1 MVIRKY
7 IATTEEEA
15 VNLAKEEL
23 GEDVVIMNVKQVAAK
38 GLMRLFRKPSV
49 ELTAAVDDVKTEETK
64 KEDGTSG
71 GGELDVPDFSKL
83 QEAIQETNAVLAAE
97 AEKEAKKKAEA
108 MANASSKSGKD
119 TKNSNDRIQ
128 EPAFR
133 PDSADIFEQPSGTN
147 QGKLRGD
154 DDDLGERLSNLQELL
169 EKQMESAQK
178 EKAEKGEKEKA
189 EKPYFDMIRKKLLD
203 NEVEE
208 NYVNQI
214 LDDIE
219 QSVSPNANLDSILA
233 GVYQKI
239 VLKIGEP
246 HLIDV
251 KSKKTKYIFFV
262 GPTGVGKTTTIAKIA
277 ATLKL
282 TKKSKLALITSDTY
296 RIAAV
301 EQLRTYANILGIPL
315 QVVYTPEDM
324 EKARDELRDYDLVFV
339 DTAGRSHNNDEQR
352 EDIRELFDSVKEDQ
366 REVYLVLSATTKYRD
381 LVKIATTYA
390 EMTKYYLIFTKL
402 DETDTIGNIFN
413 IRMLTGAPLSYSTYG
428 QNVPDDIGKT
438 NAQNIAK
445 QLLGGNG

>member
-23 GEDVVIMNVKQVAAK
+23 GENVVIMNVKQVTAK
-38 GLMRLFRKPSV
+38 GFMKLFRKPSV
-49 ELTAAVDDVKTEETK
+49 EITAAVDDVKEEPK
-64 KEDGTSG
+64 PEPGTHGNAESG
-71 GGELDVPDFSKL
+71 VPDFSRL

-97 AEKEAKKKAEA
+97 AEKEAKKKEEKTENQSVAKK
-108 MANASSKSGKD
+108 NKD
-119 TKNSNDRIQ
+119 VIP
-128 EPAFR
+128 EPAYQFK
-133 PDSADIFEQPSGTN
+133 SSEIFKQEAEKSSPSKKKEDEG
-147 QGKLRGD
+147 LE
-154 DDDLGERLSNLQELL
+154 ERLSNLQELL
-169 EKQMESAQK
+169 EKQMESAKK
-178 EKAEKGEKEKA
+178 EKSDKEEQEKE

-251 KSKKTKYIFFV
+251 KSKKTKYIFFI

-301 EQLRTYANILGIPL
+301 EQLRTYANILGLPL
-315 QVVYTPEDM
+315 QVVYAPEDM

-352 EDIRELFDSVKEDQ
+352 EDIGKLFDAVKEEQ
-366 REVYLVLSATTKYRD
+366 REVYLVLSATTKYKD

-413 IRMLTGAPLSYSTYG
+413 IRMLTGAPLSYCTYG
-428 QNVPDDIGKT
+428 QNVPDDIEKT

-445 QLLGGNG
+445 QLLGGNS

>member
-15 VNLAKEEL
+15 MDLAKEEL
-23 GEDVVIMNVKQVAAK
+23 GEDVVIMNVKQIAAK
-38 GLMRLFRKPSV
+38 GIMKLFRKPSV
-49 ELTAAVDDVKTEETK
+49 ELTAAVDDVKSEVKK
-64 KEDGTSG
+64 KEASFLENANDAM
-71 GGELDVPDFSKL
+71 PDFSKL

-97 AEKEAKKKAEA
+97 AEKEAKKSAETTA
-108 MANASSKSGKD
+108 EKHSEILTDDALESG
-119 TKNSNDRIQ
+119 
-128 EPAFR
+128 
-133 PDSADIFEQPSGTN
+133 SAEIFDHPSGGRKNARKGT
-147 QGKLRGD
+147 D
-154 DDDLGERLSNLQELL
+154 DEDLEERLSTLQDLL
-169 EKQMESAQK
+169 EKQMQSSKQ
-178 EKAEKGEKEKA
+178 EKEKKEEKERE
-189 EKPYFDMIRKKLLD
+189 EKPYFDLIRKKLID

-219 QSVSPNANLDSILA
+219 QSLSPNANLDSILA

-251 KSKKTKYIFFV
+251 KTKKTKYIFFI

-282 TKKSKLALITSDTY
+282 TKKTKLALITSDTY

-324 EKARDELRDYDLVFV
+324 VQAAEELREYDLVFV

-352 EDIRELFDSVKEDQ
+352 EDIQKLFDSVKEEQ
-366 REVYLVLSATTKYRD
+366 REVYLVLSATTKYKD

-390 EMTKYYLIFTKL
+390 EMTKYNLIFTKL

>member
-1 MVIRKY
+1 MVIRKF
-7 IATTEEEA
+7 IATTEDEA
-15 VNLAKEEL
+15 VRLAKAEL
-23 GEDVVIMNVKQVAAK
+23 GEDVVIMNVKQITAK
-38 GLMRLFRKPSV
+38 GLMKLFRKPSV
-49 ELTAAVDDVKTEETK
+49 ELTAAVDDVKNEEK
-64 KEDGTSG
+64 KPEPLSDST
-71 GGELDVPDFSKL
+71 DTPDFSKL

-97 AEKEAKKKAEA
+97 AEKEAKKQAEA
-108 MANASSKSGKD
+108 TVKPPAGKKNMSQKPKDIISESDMFQTERSSG
-119 TKNSNDRIQ
+119 
-128 EPAFR
+128 
-133 PDSADIFEQPSGTN
+133 SAD
-147 QGKLRGD
+147 KKD
-154 DDDLGERLSNLQELL
+154 DIGERLSNLQELL
-169 EKQMESAQK
+169 EKQMESARK
-178 EKAEKGEKEKA
+178 EKSEKEEKEKE

-246 HLIDV
+246 HLIDA
-251 KSKKTKYIFFV
+251 KSKKTQYIFFV

-301 EQLRTYANILGIPL
+301 EQLRTYANILGLPL
-315 QVVYTPEDM
+315 QVVYAPEDM

-352 EDIRELFDSVKEDQ
+352 EDIGKLFDSVKEDQ
-366 REVYLVLSATTKYRD
+366 REVYLVLSATTKYKD

-390 EMTKYYLIFTKL
+390 EMTKYSLIFTKL

-413 IRMLTGAPLSYSTYG
+413 IRMLTGAPLSYCTYG
-428 QNVPDDIGKT
+428 QNVPDDIGRT